1 MAVLSEVNKLG
12 QQIWLDNLSR
22 SLIQS
27 GELAKM
33 LEAGISGVTS
43 NPAIFQKAFAGDPLY
58 ADDVAL
64 LKQQSLSPK
73 QRYEHLA
80 IADVQAACD
89 VCRSVYE
96 QSNGTAGLVSL
107 EVEPDLA
114 DDTAATVSEAQR
126 LWQTLDRPNAM
137 IKIPATDSGLQ
148 ALTILVAQ
156 GVNVNLTLLF
166 SKEQVVKAYHA
177 HAAGIRQRLAQNLPV
192 NRIQVVAS
200 FFLSRIDSAVDP
212 RLPVNLQGKTALAL
226 AKTAYA
232 QWQEFI
238 RSREFKDL
246 SIQQAAPIRLLWA
259 STATKNPN
267 YSDILYIE
275 NVIGRD
281 TINTIPTHTLN
292 AFIDHGTAAA
302 TITQD
307 LAQAKSTLIE
317 IEQLGINLESLASR
331 LQLDGIQQFI
341 DAFDALLQPL
351 N

>member
-1 MAVLSEVNKLG
+1 MAVISEVNKLG

-58 ADDVAL
+58 ADDVAS

-107 EVEPDLA
+107 EVAPDLA

-166 SKEQVVKAYHA
+166 SKEQVVKAYQA

-232 QWQEFI
+232 QWQEFLQ
-238 RSREFKDL
+238 SREFKDL
-246 SIQQAAPIRLLWA
+246 SIQQTAPIRLLWA

>member
-1 MAVLSEVNKLG
+1 MAVISEVNKLG

-58 ADDVAL
+58 ADDVAS

-80 IADVQAACD
+80 IADVQAGCD

-107 EVEPDLA
+107 EVAPDLA

-166 SKEQVVKAYHA
+166 SKEQVVKAYQA

-232 QWQEFI
+232 QWQEFLQ
-238 RSREFKDL
+238 SREFKDL
-246 SIQQAAPIRLLWA
+246 SIQQTAPIRLLWA

>member
-1 MAVLSEVNKLG
+1 MAVISEVNKLG

-58 ADDVAL
+58 ADDVAR

-107 EVEPDLA
+107 EVAPDLA

-166 SKEQVVKAYHA
+166 SKEQVVKAYQA
-177 HAAGIRQRLAQNLPV
+177 HAAGIRQRLAQNLPI

-232 QWQEFI
+232 QWQEFLQ
-238 RSREFKDL
+238 SREFKDL
-246 SIQQAAPIRLLWA
+246 SIQQTAPIRLLWA